1 MNQKNKYR
9 IINQIVQI
17 IGFLSLL
24 AIITIIAL
32 NFFVNGRLHGQF
44 EIGFNIQSIQV
55 YVFTTLIIII
65 IICAI
70 LSYILEKLDSKNKK
84 FNH

>member
-9 IINQIVQI
+9 VINQIVQI
-17 IGFLSLL
+17 IVFLSLL

-32 NFFVNGRLHGQF
+32 NFSVNGHLHGQF

>member
-44 EIGFNIQSIQV
+44 EIGFNIQSNQV